1 MLNWF
6 RNMTP
11 ASPDFSNSFSE
22 TDGVVIIAHRADRL
36 VLLERFW
43 LTYKSIVIVHP

>member
-22 TDGVVIIAHRADRL
+22 TDGVVIIARWTDRL
-36 VLLERFW
+36 IPFGAFLVG
-43 LTYKSIVIVHP
+43 V